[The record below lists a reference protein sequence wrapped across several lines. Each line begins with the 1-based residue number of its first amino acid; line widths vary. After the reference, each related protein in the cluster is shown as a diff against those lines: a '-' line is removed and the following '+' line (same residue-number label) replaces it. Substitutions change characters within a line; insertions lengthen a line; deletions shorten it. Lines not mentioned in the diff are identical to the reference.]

1 MHHLHHPTLY
11 TMTAGVMPLRNCT
24 LSSVLPVAIT
34 LRMITPWQQS
44 KVRQRASGQTLPRIR
59 DIKEATTSLPVTA
72 IYGFIDQGAQSGWE
86 LSPSS
91 FTMGRGLG

>member
-1 MHHLHHPTLY
+1 MHHLHHATLY
-11 TMTAGVMPLRNCT
+11 KIPAGVMPLRNCT

-34 LRMITPWQQS
+34 LRMMTPWQQS

-59 DIKEATTSLPVTA
+59 DIKVATTSLPVTV

-86 LSPSS
+86 LSPE
-91 FTMGRGLG
+91 TNVEL